1 MKLLS
6 IRLENYIGI
15 YNGRGDNILEVDLS
29 QSTSNIVIIRGSNG
43 SGKSTLLKALS
54 PLQDDNTAIIPGM
67 EGKKTLRY
75 LYNGELYEILYV
87 HPVKNDGSRGQVKM
101 QVYKGM
107 NRVELNPTWNV
118 TSGKDIIFDLFNL
131 DANFLTLSQLSSED
145 RGLADKK
152 PAERKKFVN
161 SIINGIEV
169 YNNMYKVITKKYS
182 TFKNMINT
190 ISSKIR
196 QIGNIEELN
205 ARFINIS
212 KQVEDV
218 SSERD
223 KAVIEASKIDAEI
236 GILTRDN
243 NLEEYYKINEE
254 IRDNIDYISAS
265 KSQVIDL
272 SKGEL
277 SSENLYELKDI
288 IDSGLHTFDKDISK
302 WKSEEAVANAKI
314 ESISREKDETFN
326 SLQTKIT
333 KRGTLLDGGFSDSD
347 LSLYKDTKAKI
358 AELDNDI
365 NGLNSSI
372 KNLSEAEAL
381 INAMEM
387 IVPVLDSLYNGL
399 DATTKKE
406 KYDFVKTTLDNDGKY
421 VDQTVEL
428 SRTYNEVSRTVGELE
443 SEVLAYEILFD
454 KAKSLALRPKECKID
469 DCSFVKEAIDASS
482 KHPEKR
488 INDINKEISESK
500 TLLKS
505 LEKDIESYKELYD
518 FNKRFTNLHGMV
530 LSFRKLL
537 EKSPV
542 DYIIDPYQLLAS
554 LDHMEKLM
562 IDFNQIRGIFNI
574 ITTKSNYEEIIE
586 SLKEPAAK
594 YEANKALIDEL
605 DSDIAS
611 LKDKLT
617 TIDNR
622 LMAEKDAISET
633 VTDISLT
640 EFKIEVY
647 TKCKSLVDECIG
659 LDVRNEELQSQINSL
674 SDIALKVKTLD
685 ARMAEAKS
693 RADRLNNDLNA
704 ILNERD
710 KIASNKTLLE
720 DYIRDLD
727 LYNKNFSILETIRY
741 YLSPTTGI
749 QTVFMRTYMGNII
762 LKANELLSLIFNG
775 QFIIQPFVI
784 NEAEFRIPCLG
795 NGLVNDDISSMSTSQ
810 ICMISMILSFAILSN
825 SSTDYNIL
833 KLDEIDGG
841 LDTEN
846 RIQFIGLLKQ
856 LITMV
861 GCEQCFLISHNME
874 YDADT
879 TVIDMA
885 ARPVLVR

>member
-54 PLQDDNTAIIPGM
+54 PIQDDNTAIIPGM

-75 LYNGELYEILYV
+75 LYNGEVYEILYV

-288 IDSGLHTFDKDISK
+288 IDNSLHTFDKDISK

-314 ESISREKDETFN
+314 ESISREKDEAFN

-358 AELDNDI
+358 AELENDI
-365 NGLNSSI
+365 NSLNSSI

-381 INAMEM
+381 VNAMEM

-469 DCSFVKEAIDASS
+469 DCSFVKEAIEASS

-518 FNKRFTNLHGMV
+518 FYKRFSNLHGMV

-659 LDVRNEELQSQINSL
+659 LDTRNEELQAQINSL

-846 RIQFIGLLKQ
+846 RIQFIDLLKQ

>member
-54 PLQDDNTAIIPGM
+54 PIQDDNTAIIPGL

-75 LYNGELYEILYV
+75 LYNGEVYEILYV
-87 HPVKNDGSRGQVKM
+87 HPVKTDGSRGQVKM

-182 TFKNMINT
+182 TFKNLIST
-190 ISSKIR
+190 ISSKIN

-205 ARFINIS
+205 SRYNNITR
-212 KQVEDV
+212 QVEDV
-218 SSERD
+218 SRERD
-223 KAVIEASKIDAEI
+223 RAVIEASKIDAEI

-243 NLEEYYKINEE
+243 NLEEFYKINEE
-254 IRDNIDYISAS
+254 IRENLDYIRAS
-265 KSQVIDL
+265 KSQVINL

-277 SSENLYELKDI
+277 SSEDLNELKDI
-288 IDSGLHTFDKDISK
+288 IDRSLRTFDKDISK

-314 ESISREKDETFN
+314 ENISKEKEDTFK

-358 AELDNDI
+358 AELENDI

-381 INAMEM
+381 VNAMEM

-421 VDQTVEL
+421 VDQTIEL
-428 SRTYNEVSRTVGELE
+428 TRTYNEVSRTVTELE
-443 SEVLAYEILFD
+443 SEILTYEILFD
-454 KAKSLALRPKECKID
+454 KAKSLALRPKDCKID
-469 DCSFVKEAIDASS
+469 DCSFVKEAIEASS

-488 INDINKEISESK
+488 INDINKEIDESNR
-500 TLLKS
+500 LLKS

-611 LKDKLT
+611 LKDKLST
-617 TIDNR
+617 
-622 LMAEKDAISET
+622 
-633 VTDISLT
+633 ISLQLTTEKESIDETTNKISIT

-659 LDVRNEELQSQINSL
+659 LEERNNELQSQINSL
-674 SDIALKVKTLD
+674 SDIAFKVKDLET
-685 ARMAEAKS
+685 RMDEAKS
-693 RADRLNNDLNA
+693 RADRLNNDLNV
-704 ILNERD
+704 ILSERD
-710 KIASNKTLLE
+710 KIASSKTLLE

>member
-67 EGKKTLRY
+67 EGKKTLSY
-75 LYNGELYEILYV
+75 LYNGEVYEILYV
-87 HPVKNDGSRGQVKM
+87 HPVKTDGSRGQVKM

-182 TFKNMINT
+182 TFKNLIST
-190 ISSKIR
+190 ISSKIN

-205 ARFINIS
+205 SRYNNIS
-212 KQVEDV
+212 RQVEDV
-218 SSERD
+218 SRERD
-223 KAVIEASKIDAEI
+223 RAVIEASKIDAEI

-243 NLEEYYKINEE
+243 NLEEFYKINEE
-254 IRDNIDYISAS
+254 IRDNLDYIRAS
-265 KSQVIDL
+265 KSQVINL

-277 SSENLYELKDI
+277 SSEDLNELKDI
-288 IDSGLHTFDKDISK
+288 IDSGLRSFDRDISK
-302 WKSEEAVANAKI
+302 WRAEETIANSKI
-314 ESISREKDETFN
+314 ESISRDKDDIFE
-326 SLQTKIT
+326 SLQSKIT

-347 LSLYKDTKAKI
+347 LTLYKDTKAKI
-358 AELDNDI
+358 AELENDI
-365 NGLNSSI
+365 NSLNSSI

-381 INAMEM
+381 VNAMEM

-428 SRTYNEVSRTVGELE
+428 SRTYSEVSRTVTELE
-443 SEVLAYEILFD
+443 SEILAYEILFD
-454 KAKSLALRPKECKID
+454 KAKSLALRPKDCKID
-469 DCSFVKEAIDASS
+469 DCSFVKEAIEASS

-488 INDINKEISESK
+488 INDINKEIDESNK
-500 TLLKS
+500 LLKS

-611 LKDKLT
+611 LKDKLA
-617 TIDNR
+617 TIDSQ
-622 LMAEKDAISET
+622 LIAEKESIDEITTNIS
-633 VTDISLT
+633 VT
-640 EFKIEVY
+640 EFKTEVY

-659 LDVRNEELQSQINSL
+659 LEARNDELQSQINSL
-674 SDIALKVKTLD
+674 SDIAFKVKDLEG
-685 ARMAEAKS
+685 RMDEAKS
-693 RADRLNNDLNA
+693 RADRLNNDLNT

-720 DYIRDLD
+720 DYIRDLE

-856 LITMV
+856 LISMV

>member
-54 PLQDDNTAIIPGM
+54 PLQDDNTAIIPGL

-75 LYNGELYEILYV
+75 LYNNEVYEILYV
-87 HPVKNDGSRGQVKM
+87 HPVKTDGSRGQVKM

-182 TFKNMINT
+182 TFKNLIST
-190 ISSKIR
+190 ISSKIN

-205 ARFINIS
+205 ARYNNIS
-212 KQVEDV
+212 RQVEDV
-218 SSERD
+218 SRERD

-243 NLEEYYKINEE
+243 NLEEFYKINEE
-254 IRDNIDYISAS
+254 IRENLDYIRAS
-265 KSQVIDL
+265 KSQVINL

-277 SSENLYELKDI
+277 SSEDLNELKDI
-288 IDSGLHTFDKDISK
+288 IDRSLRTFDKDISK
-302 WKSEEAVANAKI
+302 WKSEEAIAKVKI
-314 ESISREKDETFN
+314 ENISRDKDETFN

-347 LSLYKDTKAKI
+347 LTLYKETKAKI
-358 AELDNDI
+358 SDLENDI

-381 INAMEM
+381 VNAMEM

-399 DATTKKE
+399 DTTTKKE

-421 VDQTVEL
+421 VDQTIEL
-428 SRTYNEVSRTVGELE
+428 TRTYNEVSRTVTELE

-454 KAKSLALRPKECKID
+454 KAKSLALRPKDCKID
-469 DCSFVKEAIDASS
+469 DCSFVKEAIEASS

-488 INDINKEISESK
+488 INDINKEIDESNK
-500 TLLKS
+500 LLKS

-554 LDHMEKLM
+554 LDHMENLM

-611 LKDKLT
+611 LKDKLS
-617 TIDNR
+617 TIDNQ
-622 LMAEKDAISET
+622 LMVEKDAISEIT
-633 VTDISLT
+633 TNISLA
-640 EFKIEVY
+640 EFKTEVY

-659 LDVRNEELQSQINSL
+659 LEERNNELQSQINSL
-674 SDIALKVKTLD
+674 SDIAFKVKDLET
-685 ARMAEAKS
+685 RMDEAKS

-704 ILNERD
+704 ILSERD
-710 KIASNKTLLE
+710 KIASSKTLLE
-720 DYIRDLD
+720 DYIRDLE

>member
-75 LYNGELYEILYV
+75 LYNGEVYEILYV

-288 IDSGLHTFDKDISK
+288 IDSSLHTFDKDISK

-314 ESISREKDETFN
+314 ESISREKDEAFN

-347 LSLYKDTKAKI
+347 LTLYKDTKAKI
-358 AELDNDI
+358 AELENDI
-365 NGLNSSI
+365 NSLNSSI

-381 INAMEM
+381 VNAMEM

-406 KYDFVKTTLDNDGKY
+406 KYNFVKTTLDNDGKY
-421 VDQTVEL
+421 VDQTIEL

-469 DCSFVKEAIDASS
+469 DCSFVKEAIEASS

-488 INDINKEISESK
+488 INDINKEINESK

-542 DYIIDPYQLLAS
+542 DYIIDPYKLLAS

-622 LMAEKDAISET
+622 LMTEKDAISET

-659 LDVRNEELQSQINSL
+659 LDTRNEELQAQINSL

-856 LITMV
+856 LISMV

>member
-54 PLQDDNTAIIPGM
+54 PLQDDNNAIIPGL

-75 LYNGELYEILYV
+75 LYNNEVYEILYV
-87 HPVKNDGSRGQVKM
+87 HPVKTDGSRGQVKM

-182 TFKNMINT
+182 TFKNLIST
-190 ISSKIR
+190 ISSKIN

-205 ARFINIS
+205 ARYNNIS
-212 KQVEDV
+212 RQVEDV
-218 SSERD
+218 SRERD

-243 NLEEYYKINEE
+243 NLEEFYKINEE
-254 IRDNIDYISAS
+254 IRENLDYIRAS
-265 KSQVIDL
+265 KSQVINL

-277 SSENLYELKDI
+277 SSEDLNELKDI
-288 IDSGLHTFDKDISK
+288 IDRSLRTFDKDISK

-314 ESISREKDETFN
+314 ENISKEKEDTFK

-358 AELDNDI
+358 AELENDI

-381 INAMEM
+381 VNAMEM

-406 KYDFVKTTLDNDGKY
+406 KYDFVKTTLDNNGKY
-421 VDQTVEL
+421 VDQTIEL
-428 SRTYNEVSRTVGELE
+428 TRTYNEVSRTVTELE
-443 SEVLAYEILFD
+443 SEILAYEILFD
-454 KAKSLALRPKECKID
+454 KAKSLALRPKDCKID
-469 DCSFVKEAIDASS
+469 DCSFVKEAIEASS

-488 INDINKEISESK
+488 INDINKEIDESNR
-500 TLLKS
+500 LLKS

-611 LKDKLT
+611 LKDKLST
-617 TIDNR
+617 
-622 LMAEKDAISET
+622 
-633 VTDISLT
+633 ISLQLTTENESIDEITNNISIT
-640 EFKIEVY
+640 EFRMEVY

-659 LDVRNEELQSQINSL
+659 LEERNNELQSQINSL
-674 SDIALKVKTLD
+674 SDIAFKVKDLET
-685 ARMAEAKS
+685 RMDEAKS

-704 ILNERD
+704 ILSERD

-885 ARPVLVR
+885 ARPVLVK

>member
-54 PLQDDNTAIIPGM
+54 PLQDDNNAIIPGL

-75 LYNGELYEILYV
+75 LYNNEVYEILYV
-87 HPVKNDGSRGQVKM
+87 HPVKTDGSRGQVKM

-182 TFKNMINT
+182 TFKNLIST
-190 ISSKIR
+190 ISSKIN

-205 ARFINIS
+205 SRYNNITR
-212 KQVEDV
+212 QVEDV
-218 SSERD
+218 SRERD
-223 KAVIEASKIDAEI
+223 RAVIEASKIDAEI

-243 NLEEYYKINEE
+243 NLEEFYKINEE
-254 IRDNIDYISAS
+254 IRENLDYIRAS
-265 KSQVIDL
+265 KSQVINL

-277 SSENLYELKDI
+277 SSEDLNELKDI
-288 IDSGLHTFDKDISK
+288 IDRSLRTFDKDISK

-314 ESISREKDETFN
+314 ENISKEKEDTFK

-358 AELDNDI
+358 AELENDI

-372 KNLSEAEAL
+372 RNLSEAEAL
-381 INAMEM
+381 VNAMEM

-421 VDQTVEL
+421 VDQTIEL
-428 SRTYNEVSRTVGELE
+428 TRTYNEVSRTVTELE

-454 KAKSLALRPKECKID
+454 KAKSLALRPKNCKID
-469 DCSFVKEAIDASS
+469 DCSFVKEAIEASS

-488 INDINKEISESK
+488 INDINKEIDESNK
-500 TLLKS
+500 LLKS

-554 LDHMEKLM
+554 LDHMENLM

-611 LKDKLT
+611 LKDKLSTISLQLT
-617 TIDNR
+617 TEN
-622 LMAEKDAISET
+622 ESISEIT
-633 VTDISLT
+633 NNISIT
-640 EFKIEVY
+640 EFRMEVY

-659 LDVRNEELQSQINSL
+659 LEERNNELQSQINSL
-674 SDIALKVKTLD
+674 SDIAFKVKDLET
-685 ARMAEAKS
+685 RMDEAKS

-704 ILNERD
+704 ILSERD

>member
-75 LYNGELYEILYV
+75 LYNGEVYEILYV

-288 IDSGLHTFDKDISK
+288 IDNNLHTFDKDISK

-347 LSLYKDTKAKI
+347 LTLYKETKAKI
-358 AELDNDI
+358 AELENDI

-381 INAMEM
+381 VNAMEM

-469 DCSFVKEAIDASS
+469 DCSFVKEAIEASS

-659 LDVRNEELQSQINSL
+659 LDVRNEELQAQINSL

-685 ARMAEAKS
+685 TRMAEAKS

-856 LITMV
+856 LISMV

>member
-75 LYNGELYEILYV
+75 LYNGEVYEILYV

-277 SSENLYELKDI
+277 TSENLYELKDI
-288 IDSGLHTFDKDISK
+288 IDNSLHTFDKDISK
-302 WKSEEAVANAKI
+302 WKSEEAVADAKI
-314 ESISREKDETFN
+314 ESISREKDEAFN

-358 AELDNDI
+358 AELENDI
-365 NGLNSSI
+365 NSLNSSI

-381 INAMEM
+381 VNAMEM

-469 DCSFVKEAIDASS
+469 DCSFVKEAIEASS

-659 LDVRNEELQSQINSL
+659 LDTRNEELQAQINSL

-685 ARMAEAKS
+685 TRMAEAKS

-720 DYIRDLD
+720 YYIRDLD

-856 LITMV
+856 LISMV

>member
-54 PLQDDNTAIIPGM
+54 PLQDDNNAIIPGL

-75 LYNGELYEILYV
+75 LYNNEVYEILYV
-87 HPVKNDGSRGQVKM
+87 HPVKTDGSRGQVKM

-182 TFKNMINT
+182 TFKNLIST
-190 ISSKIR
+190 ISSKIN

-205 ARFINIS
+205 SRYNNITR
-212 KQVEDV
+212 QVEDV
-218 SSERD
+218 SRERD
-223 KAVIEASKIDAEI
+223 RAVIEASKIDAEI

-243 NLEEYYKINEE
+243 NLEEFYKINEE
-254 IRDNIDYISAS
+254 IRENLDYIRAS
-265 KSQVIDL
+265 KSQVINL

-277 SSENLYELKDI
+277 SSEDLNELKDI
-288 IDSGLHTFDKDISK
+288 IDRSLRTFDKDISK
-302 WKSEEAVANAKI
+302 WKSEEAVANSKI
-314 ESISREKDETFN
+314 ESISREKENTFK

-358 AELDNDI
+358 AELENDI

-381 INAMEM
+381 VNAMEM

-406 KYDFVKTTLDNDGKY
+406 KYNFVKTTLDNDGKY
-421 VDQTVEL
+421 VDQTIEL
-428 SRTYNEVSRTVGELE
+428 TRTYNEVSRTVTELE
-443 SEVLAYEILFD
+443 SEILAYEILFD
-454 KAKSLALRPKECKID
+454 KAKSLALRPKDCKID
-469 DCSFVKEAIDASS
+469 DCSFVKEAIEASS

-488 INDINKEISESK
+488 INDINKEIDGSNK
-500 TLLKS
+500 LLKS

-611 LKDKLT
+611 LKDKLST
-617 TIDNR
+617 
-622 LMAEKDAISET
+622 
-633 VTDISLT
+633 ISLQLTTENESIDEITNNISIT
-640 EFKIEVY
+640 EFRMEVY

-659 LDVRNEELQSQINSL
+659 LEERNNELQSQINSL
-674 SDIALKVKTLD
+674 SDIAFKVKDLET
-685 ARMAEAKS
+685 RMDEAKS

-704 ILNERD
+704 ILSERD

>member
-75 LYNGELYEILYV
+75 LYNGEVYEILYV

-254 IRDNIDYISAS
+254 IRDNIDYISSS

-277 SSENLYELKDI
+277 TSENLYELKDI
-288 IDSGLHTFDKDISK
+288 IDSSLHTFDKDISK

-314 ESISREKDETFN
+314 ESISREKDEAFN

-358 AELDNDI
+358 AELENDI

-381 INAMEM
+381 VNAMEM

-469 DCSFVKEAIDASS
+469 DCSFVKEAIEASS

-685 ARMAEAKS
+685 TRMAEAKS

-856 LITMV
+856 LISMV

>member
-54 PLQDDNTAIIPGM
+54 PLQDDNTAIIPGL

-75 LYNGELYEILYV
+75 LYNGEVYEILYV
-87 HPVKNDGSRGQVKM
+87 HPVKTDGSRGQVKM

-218 SSERD
+218 SRERD
-223 KAVIEASKIDAEI
+223 RAVIEASKIDAEI

-243 NLEEYYKINEE
+243 NLEEFYKINEE
-254 IRDNIDYISAS
+254 IRENLDYIRAS
-265 KSQVIDL
+265 KSQVINL

-277 SSENLYELKDI
+277 SSEDLNELKDI
-288 IDSGLHTFDKDISK
+288 IDKSLRTFDKDISK

-314 ESISREKDETFN
+314 ENISKEKEDTFK

-358 AELDNDI
+358 DELENDI
-365 NGLNSSI
+365 NSLNSSI

-381 INAMEM
+381 VNAMEM

-421 VDQTVEL
+421 VDQTIEL
-428 SRTYNEVSRTVGELE
+428 TRTYNEVSRTVTELE

-454 KAKSLALRPKECKID
+454 KAKSLALRPKDCKID
-469 DCSFVKEAIDASS
+469 DCSFVKEAIEASS

-488 INDINKEISESK
+488 INDINKEIDDSNK
-500 TLLKS
+500 LLKS

-611 LKDKLT
+611 LKDKLST
-617 TIDNR
+617 
-622 LMAEKDAISET
+622 
-633 VTDISLT
+633 ISLQLT
-640 EFKIEVY
+640 TEKESIDETTNKISIAEFKIEVY

-659 LDVRNEELQSQINSL
+659 LEERNNELQSQINSL
-674 SDIALKVKTLD
+674 SDIAFKVKDLE
-685 ARMAEAKS
+685 ARMDEAKS

-704 ILNERD
+704 ILSERD
-710 KIASNKTLLE
+710 KIASSKTLLE

>member
-75 LYNGELYEILYV
+75 LYNGEVYEILYV

-288 IDSGLHTFDKDISK
+288 IDNSLHTFDKDISK

-314 ESISREKDETFN
+314 ESISREKDEAFN

-358 AELDNDI
+358 AELENDI

-381 INAMEM
+381 VNAMEM

-428 SRTYNEVSRTVGELE
+428 SRTYNEVSRIVGELE

-469 DCSFVKEAIDASS
+469 DCSFVKEAIEASS

-856 LITMV
+856 LISMV

>member
-54 PLQDDNTAIIPGM
+54 PLQDDNNAIIPGL

-75 LYNGELYEILYV
+75 LYNGEVYEILYV
-87 HPVKNDGSRGQVKM
+87 HPVKTDGSRGQVKM

-182 TFKNMINT
+182 TFKNLIST
-190 ISSKIR
+190 ISSKIN

-205 ARFINIS
+205 ARYNNIS
-212 KQVEDV
+212 RQVEDV
-218 SSERD
+218 SRERD

-243 NLEEYYKINEE
+243 NLEEFYKINEE
-254 IRDNIDYISAS
+254 IRENLDYIRAS
-265 KSQVIDL
+265 KSQVINL

-277 SSENLYELKDI
+277 TSENLNELKDI
-288 IDSGLHTFDKDISK
+288 IDSSLHAFDKDISK
-302 WKSEEAVANAKI
+302 WKSEEAVANSKI
-314 ESISREKDETFN
+314 ENISREKDETFN

-358 AELDNDI
+358 ADLENDI

-381 INAMEM
+381 VNAMEM

-399 DATTKKE
+399 DATTKKD

-421 VDQTVEL
+421 VDQTIEL
-428 SRTYNEVSRTVGELE
+428 TRTYNEVSRTVTELE
-443 SEVLAYEILFD
+443 SEILAYEILFD
-454 KAKSLALRPKECKID
+454 KAKSLALRPKDCKID
-469 DCSFVKEAIDASS
+469 DCSFVKEAIEASS

-488 INDINKEISESK
+488 INDINKEIDESNK
-500 TLLKS
+500 LLKS

-542 DYIIDPYQLLAS
+542 NYIIDPYQLLAS
-554 LDHMEKLM
+554 LDHMENLM

-611 LKDKLT
+611 LKDKLSTISLQLT
-617 TIDNR
+617 TEN
-622 LMAEKDAISET
+622 ESISEIT
-633 VTDISLT
+633 NNISIT
-640 EFKIEVY
+640 EFRMEVY

-659 LDVRNEELQSQINSL
+659 LEERNNELQSQINSL
-674 SDIALKVKTLD
+674 SDIAFKVKDLE
-685 ARMAEAKS
+685 ARMDEAKS

-704 ILNERD
+704 ILSERD
-710 KIASNKTLLE
+710 KIASSKTLLE
-720 DYIRDLD
+720 DYIRDLY

>member
-75 LYNGELYEILYV
+75 LYNGEVYEILYV
-87 HPVKNDGSRGQVKM
+87 HPVKTDGSRGQVKM

-182 TFKNMINT
+182 TFKNLIST
-190 ISSKIR
+190 ISSKIN

-205 ARFINIS
+205 SRYNNIS
-212 KQVEDV
+212 RQVEDV
-218 SSERD
+218 SRERD
-223 KAVIEASKIDAEI
+223 RVVIEASKIDAEI

-243 NLEEYYKINEE
+243 NLEEFYKINEE
-254 IRDNIDYISAS
+254 IRDNIDYIRAS
-265 KSQVIDL
+265 KSQVINL

-277 SSENLYELKDI
+277 SSEDLNELKDI
-288 IDSGLHTFDKDISK
+288 IDSSLRSFDRDISK
-302 WKSEEAVANAKI
+302 WRAEETIANSKI
-314 ESISREKDETFN
+314 ESISRDKDDIFE
-326 SLQTKIT
+326 SLQSKIT

-347 LSLYKDTKAKI
+347 LTLYKDTKAKI

-365 NGLNSSI
+365 NSLNSSI

-381 INAMEM
+381 VNAMEM

-428 SRTYNEVSRTVGELE
+428 SRTYSEVSRTVTELE
-443 SEVLAYEILFD
+443 SEILAYEILFD
-454 KAKSLALRPKECKID
+454 KAKSLALRPKDCKID
-469 DCSFVKEAIDASS
+469 DCSFVKEAIEASS

-488 INDINKEISESK
+488 INDINKEIDESNK
-500 TLLKS
+500 LLKS

-611 LKDKLT
+611 LKDKLA
-617 TIDNR
+617 TIDSQ
-622 LMAEKDAISET
+622 LITEKESIDEITTNIS
-633 VTDISLT
+633 VT
-640 EFKIEVY
+640 EFKTEVY

-659 LDVRNEELQSQINSL
+659 LEARNDELQSQINSL
-674 SDIALKVKTLD
+674 SDIAFKVKDLEG
-685 ARMAEAKS
+685 RMDEAKS

>member
-75 LYNGELYEILYV
+75 LYNGEVYEILYV

-288 IDSGLHTFDKDISK
+288 IDNSLRTFDKDISK

-314 ESISREKDETFN
+314 ESISREKDEAFN

-347 LSLYKDTKAKI
+347 LSLYKETKAKI
-358 AELDNDI
+358 AELENDI

-381 INAMEM
+381 VNAMEM

-406 KYDFVKTTLDNDGKY
+406 KYDFVKTTLDNNGKY

-469 DCSFVKEAIDASS
+469 DCSFVKEAIEASS

-659 LDVRNEELQSQINSL
+659 LDTRNEELQAQINSL

-685 ARMAEAKS
+685 TRMAEAKS

-710 KIASNKTLLE
+710 KIASNKTLLD

-856 LITMV
+856 LISMV

>member
-54 PLQDDNTAIIPGM
+54 PLQDDNTTIIPGM

-75 LYNGELYEILYV
+75 LYNGEVYEILYV
-87 HPVKNDGSRGQVKM
+87 HPVKTDGSRGQVKM

-107 NRVELNPTWNV
+107 DRVELNPTWNV

-182 TFKNMINT
+182 TFKNLIST
-190 ISSKIR
+190 ISSKIN

-205 ARFINIS
+205 SRYNNIS
-212 KQVEDV
+212 RQVEDV
-218 SSERD
+218 SRERD
-223 KAVIEASKIDAEI
+223 RAVIEASKIDAEI

-243 NLEEYYKINEE
+243 NLEEFYKINEE
-254 IRDNIDYISAS
+254 IRDNLDYIRAS
-265 KSQVIDL
+265 KAQVINL

-277 SSENLYELKDI
+277 SSEDLNELKDI
-288 IDSGLHTFDKDISK
+288 IDSSLRSFDRDISK
-302 WKSEEAVANAKI
+302 WRAEETIANSKI
-314 ESISREKDETFN
+314 ESISRDKDEIFE
-326 SLQTKIT
+326 SLQSKIT

-347 LSLYKDTKAKI
+347 LTLYKDTKAKI

-381 INAMEM
+381 VNAMEM

-428 SRTYNEVSRTVGELE
+428 SRTYNEVSRTVTELE
-443 SEVLAYEILFD
+443 SEILAYEILFD
-454 KAKSLALRPKECKID
+454 KAKSLALRPKDCKID
-469 DCSFVKEAIDASS
+469 DCSFVKEAIEASS

-488 INDINKEISESK
+488 INDINKEIDESNK
-500 TLLKS
+500 LLKS

-611 LKDKLT
+611 LKDKLA
-617 TIDNR
+617 TIDSQ
-622 LMAEKDAISET
+622 LITEKESIDKITTNIS
-633 VTDISLT
+633 IT
-640 EFKIEVY
+640 EFKTEVY

-659 LDVRNEELQSQINSL
+659 LETRNDELQSQINSL
-674 SDIALKVKTLD
+674 SDIAFKVKDLEG
-685 ARMAEAKS
+685 RMDEAKS

-856 LITMV
+856 LISMV

-885 ARPVLVR
+885 ARPVLVK

>member
-54 PLQDDNTAIIPGM
+54 PLQDDNNAIIPGL

-75 LYNGELYEILYV
+75 LYNGEVYEILYV
-87 HPVKNDGSRGQVKM
+87 HPVKTDGSRGQVKM

-182 TFKNMINT
+182 TFKNLIST
-190 ISSKIR
+190 ISSKIN

-205 ARFINIS
+205 SRYNNITR
-212 KQVEDV
+212 QVEDV
-218 SSERD
+218 SRERD
-223 KAVIEASKIDAEI
+223 RAVIEASKIDAEI

-243 NLEEYYKINEE
+243 NLEEFYKINEE
-254 IRDNIDYISAS
+254 IRENLDYIRAS
-265 KSQVIDL
+265 KSQVINL

-277 SSENLYELKDI
+277 SSEDLNELKDI
-288 IDSGLHTFDKDISK
+288 IDRSLRTFDKDISK

-314 ESISREKDETFN
+314 ENISREKEDTFK

-358 AELDNDI
+358 VELENDI
-365 NGLNSSI
+365 NSLNSSI

-381 INAMEM
+381 VNAMEM

-399 DATTKKE
+399 DTTTKKE

-421 VDQTVEL
+421 VDQTIEL
-428 SRTYNEVSRTVGELE
+428 TRTYNEVSRTVTELE
-443 SEVLAYEILFD
+443 SEILAYEILFD
-454 KAKSLALRPKECKID
+454 KAKSLALRPKDCKID
-469 DCSFVKEAIDASS
+469 DCSFVKEAIEASS

-488 INDINKEISESK
+488 INDINKEIDESNK
-500 TLLKS
+500 LLKS

-622 LMAEKDAISET
+622 LMAEKDAINET

-659 LDVRNEELQSQINSL
+659 LDTRNEELQAQINSL

-685 ARMAEAKS
+685 TRMAEAKS

-856 LITMV
+856 LISMV

>member
-54 PLQDDNTAIIPGM
+54 PLQDDNTAIIHGM

-75 LYNGELYEILYV
+75 LYNGEVYEILYV

-243 NLEEYYKINEE
+243 NLKEYYKINEE

-288 IDSGLHTFDKDISK
+288 IDNSLRTFDKDISK

-314 ESISREKDETFN
+314 ESISREKDEAFN

-358 AELDNDI
+358 AELENDI

-381 INAMEM
+381 VNAMEM

-406 KYDFVKTTLDNDGKY
+406 KYDFVKTTLDNNGKY

-443 SEVLAYEILFD
+443 SEILAYEILFD

-469 DCSFVKEAIDASS
+469 DCSFVKEAIEASS

-659 LDVRNEELQSQINSL
+659 LDTRNEELQAQINSL

-685 ARMAEAKS
+685 TRMAEAKS

-856 LITMV
+856 LISMV

>member
-75 LYNGELYEILYV
+75 LYNGEVYEILYV

-277 SSENLYELKDI
+277 TSENLYELKDI
-288 IDSGLHTFDKDISK
+288 IDSSLHTFDKDISK

-314 ESISREKDETFN
+314 ESISGEKDEAFN

-358 AELDNDI
+358 AELENDI

-381 INAMEM
+381 VNAMEM

-454 KAKSLALRPKECKID
+454 KAKSLALRPKDCKID
-469 DCSFVKEAIDASS
+469 DCSFVKEAIEASS

-856 LITMV
+856 LISMV

>member
-54 PLQDDNTAIIPGM
+54 PLQDDNNAIIPGL

-75 LYNGELYEILYV
+75 LYNNEVYEILYV
-87 HPVKNDGSRGQVKM
+87 HPVKTDGSRGQVKM

-182 TFKNMINT
+182 TFKNLIST
-190 ISSKIR
+190 ISSKIN

-205 ARFINIS
+205 ARYNNIS
-212 KQVEDV
+212 RQVEDV
-218 SSERD
+218 SRERD

-243 NLEEYYKINEE
+243 NLEEFYKINEE
-254 IRDNIDYISAS
+254 IRENLDYIRAS
-265 KSQVIDL
+265 KSQVINI

-277 SSENLYELKDI
+277 SSEDLNELKDI
-288 IDSGLHTFDKDISK
+288 IDRSLRTFDKDISK

-314 ESISREKDETFN
+314 ENISKEKEDTFK

-358 AELDNDI
+358 AELENDI
-365 NGLNSSI
+365 NSLNSSI

-381 INAMEM
+381 VNAMEM

-421 VDQTVEL
+421 VDQTIEL
-428 SRTYNEVSRTVGELE
+428 TRTYNEVSRTVTELE
-443 SEVLAYEILFD
+443 SEILAYEILFD
-454 KAKSLALRPKECKID
+454 KAKSLALRPKDCNID
-469 DCSFVKEAIDASS
+469 DCSFVKEAIEASS

-488 INDINKEISESK
+488 INDINKEIDESNK
-500 TLLKS
+500 LLKS

-542 DYIIDPYQLLAS
+542 NYIIDPYQLLAS

-611 LKDKLT
+611 LKDKLSTISLQLT
-617 TIDNR
+617 TEN
-622 LMAEKDAISET
+622 ESISEIT
-633 VTDISLT
+633 NNISIT
-640 EFKIEVY
+640 EFRMEVY

-659 LDVRNEELQSQINSL
+659 LEERNNELQSQINSL
-674 SDIALKVKTLD
+674 SDIAFKVKDLET
-685 ARMAEAKS
+685 RMDEAKS

-704 ILNERD
+704 ILSERD

-720 DYIRDLD
+720 DYNRDLD

>member
-75 LYNGELYEILYV
+75 LYNGEVYEILYI

-277 SSENLYELKDI
+277 TSENLTELNSI
-288 IDSGLHTFDKDISK
+288 IKSNLSTFEKNINSCNIDLATHIARKENISK
-302 WKSEEAVANAKI
+302 EN
-314 ESISREKDETFN
+314 DEVFK

-333 KRGTLLDGGFSDSD
+333 KRGTLLDGGFTESD

-358 AELDNDI
+358 DELNKDIDN
-365 NGLNSSI
+365 LNSSI

-381 INAMEM
+381 VNAMEM

-406 KYDFVKTTLDNDGKY
+406 KYDFVKTTLDADGKY
-421 VDQTVEL
+421 VDQTIEL
-428 SRTYNEVSRTVGELE
+428 SRTYNEVSKTVGELE
-443 SEVLAYEILFD
+443 AEVLAYEILFD

-469 DCSFVKEAIDASS
+469 DCLFVKEAIEASS

-488 INDINKEISESK
+488 INDINKEINESK

-518 FNKRFTNLHGMV
+518 FYKRFSNLHGMV

-537 EKSPV
+537 DKSPV
-542 DYIIDPYQLLAS
+542 SYITDPYTLLAS

-562 IDFNQIRGIFNI
+562 VDFNQIRGIFNI

-611 LKDKLT
+611 LKD
-617 TIDNR
+617 R
-622 LMAEKDAISET
+622 MASIKEDLISEE
-633 VTDISLT
+633 DIISKLNSDI
-640 EFKIEVY
+640 ELYGFKTEVY

-659 LDVRNEELQSQINSL
+659 LDTRNEELQSQINSL
-674 SDIALKVKTLD
+674 SDIATKVRDLD
-685 ARMAEAKS
+685 NRMAEAKS

-795 NGLVNDDISSMSTSQ
+795 DGLVNDDISSMSTSQ

-856 LITMV
+856 LISMV

>member
-54 PLQDDNTAIIPGM
+54 PLQDDNNAIIPGL

-75 LYNGELYEILYV
+75 LYNNEVYEILYV
-87 HPVKNDGSRGQVKM
+87 HPVKTDGSRGQVKM

-182 TFKNMINT
+182 TFKNLIST
-190 ISSKIR
+190 ISSKIN

-205 ARFINIS
+205 SRYNNITR
-212 KQVEDV
+212 QVEDV
-218 SSERD
+218 SRERD
-223 KAVIEASKIDAEI
+223 RAVIEASKIDAEI

-243 NLEEYYKINEE
+243 NLEEFYKINEE
-254 IRDNIDYISAS
+254 IRENLDYIRAS
-265 KSQVIDL
+265 KSQVINL

-277 SSENLYELKDI
+277 SSEDLNELKDI
-288 IDSGLHTFDKDISK
+288 IDRSLRTFDKDISK

-314 ESISREKDETFN
+314 ENISKEKEDTFK

-358 AELDNDI
+358 VELENDI
-365 NGLNSSI
+365 NSLNSSI

-381 INAMEM
+381 VNAMEM

-421 VDQTVEL
+421 VDQTIEL
-428 SRTYNEVSRTVGELE
+428 TRTYNEVSRTVTELE
-443 SEVLAYEILFD
+443 SEILAYEILFD
-454 KAKSLALRPKECKID
+454 KAKSLALRPKDCKID
-469 DCSFVKEAIDASS
+469 DCSFVKEAIEASS

-488 INDINKEISESK
+488 INDINKEIDESNK
-500 TLLKS
+500 LLKS

-611 LKDKLT
+611 LKDKLST
-617 TIDNR
+617 
-622 LMAEKDAISET
+622 
-633 VTDISLT
+633 ISLQLTTENESIDEITNNISIT
-640 EFKIEVY
+640 EFRMEVY

-659 LDVRNEELQSQINSL
+659 LEERNNELQSQINSL
-674 SDIALKVKTLD
+674 SDIAFKVKDLET
-685 ARMAEAKS
+685 RMDEAKS

-704 ILNERD
+704 ILSERD

>member
-75 LYNGELYEILYV
+75 LYNGEVYEILYI

-288 IDSGLHTFDKDISK
+288 IDSSLHTFDKDISK

-314 ESISREKDETFN
+314 ESISREKDEAFN

-347 LSLYKDTKAKI
+347 LTLYKETKAKI
-358 AELDNDI
+358 AELENDI

-381 INAMEM
+381 VNAMEM

-421 VDQTVEL
+421 IDQTVEL

-469 DCSFVKEAIDASS
+469 DCSFVKEAIEASS

-488 INDINKEISESK
+488 INDINKEINESK

-659 LDVRNEELQSQINSL
+659 LDTRNEELQSQINSL
-674 SDIALKVKTLD
+674 SDIAFKVKNLET
-685 ARMAEAKS
+685 RMDEAKS

-856 LITMV
+856 LISMV

>member
-75 LYNGELYEILYV
+75 LYNGEVYEILYV

-205 ARFINIS
+205 SRFINIS

-236 GILTRDN
+236 GILTKDN

-288 IDSGLHTFDKDISK
+288 IDNSLYTFDKDISK

-314 ESISREKDETFN
+314 ESISREKEDTFK

-347 LSLYKDTKAKI
+347 LTLYKDTKAKI
-358 AELDNDI
+358 AELENDI

-381 INAMEM
+381 VNAMEM

-469 DCSFVKEAIDASS
+469 DCSFVKEAIEASS

-530 LSFRKLL
+530 LSFRKIL

-659 LDVRNEELQSQINSL
+659 LDVRNEELQAQINSL

-856 LITMV
+856 LISMV

>member
-54 PLQDDNTAIIPGM
+54 PLQDDNTAIIPGL

-75 LYNGELYEILYV
+75 LYNGEVYEILYV
-87 HPVKNDGSRGQVKM
+87 HPVKTDGSRGQVKM

-182 TFKNMINT
+182 TFKNLIST
-190 ISSKIR
+190 ISSKIN

-205 ARFINIS
+205 SRYNNIS
-212 KQVEDV
+212 RQVEDV
-218 SSERD
+218 SRERD
-223 KAVIEASKIDAEI
+223 RAVIEASKIDAEI

-243 NLEEYYKINEE
+243 NLEEFYKINEE
-254 IRDNIDYISAS
+254 IRDNLDYIRAS
-265 KSQVIDL
+265 KSQVINL

-277 SSENLYELKDI
+277 SSEDLNELKDI
-288 IDSGLHTFDKDISK
+288 IDSSLHSFDRDISK
-302 WKSEEAVANAKI
+302 WRAEETIANSKI
-314 ESISREKDETFN
+314 ESISRDKDEIFE
-326 SLQTKIT
+326 SLQSKIT

-347 LSLYKDTKAKI
+347 LTLYKDTKAKI

-365 NGLNSSI
+365 NSLNSSI
-372 KNLSEAEAL
+372 KNLSEAESL
-381 INAMEM
+381 VNAMEM

-428 SRTYNEVSRTVGELE
+428 SRTYSEVSRTVTELE
-443 SEVLAYEILFD
+443 SEILAYEIIFD

-469 DCSFVKEAIDASS
+469 DCSFVKEAIEASS

-488 INDINKEISESK
+488 INDINKEIDESNK
-500 TLLKS
+500 LLKS

-530 LSFRKLL
+530 LSFRKIL

-611 LKDKLT
+611 LKDKLA
-617 TIDNR
+617 TIDSQ
-622 LMAEKDAISET
+622 LITEKESIDEITTNIS
-633 VTDISLT
+633 VT
-640 EFKIEVY
+640 EFKTEVY

-659 LDVRNEELQSQINSL
+659 LEARNDELQSQINSL
-674 SDIALKVKTLD
+674 SDIAFKVKDLEG
-685 ARMAEAKS
+685 RMDEAKS

-856 LITMV
+856 LISMV

-885 ARPVLVR
+885 ARPVLVK

>member
-54 PLQDDNTAIIPGM
+54 PLQDDNTAIIPGL

-75 LYNGELYEILYV
+75 LYNGEVYEILYV
-87 HPVKNDGSRGQVKM
+87 HPVKTDGSRGQVKM

-182 TFKNMINT
+182 TFKNLIST
-190 ISSKIR
+190 ISSKIN

-205 ARFINIS
+205 ARYNNIS
-212 KQVEDV
+212 RQVEDV
-218 SSERD
+218 SRERD
-223 KAVIEASKIDAEI
+223 RAVIEASKIDAEI

-243 NLEEYYKINEE
+243 NLEEFYKINEE
-254 IRDNIDYISAS
+254 IRENLDYIRAS
-265 KSQVIDL
+265 KSQVINL

-277 SSENLYELKDI
+277 TSENLYELKDI
-288 IDSGLHTFDKDISK
+288 IDSSLRTFDKDISK

-314 ESISREKDETFN
+314 ENISREKDDTFK

-358 AELDNDI
+358 AELENDI

-381 INAMEM
+381 VNAMEM

-421 VDQTVEL
+421 VDQTIEL
-428 SRTYNEVSRTVGELE
+428 TRTYNEVSRTVTELE
-443 SEVLAYEILFD
+443 SEILTYEILFD
-454 KAKSLALRPKECKID
+454 KAKSLALRPKDCKID
-469 DCSFVKEAIDASS
+469 DCSFVKEAIEASS

-488 INDINKEISESK
+488 INDINKEIDESNK
-500 TLLKS
+500 LLKS

-617 TIDNR
+617 TIDAQ
-622 LMAEKDAISET
+622 LTAEQDGISET
-633 VTDISLT
+633 TNDIALA
-640 EFKIEVY
+640 EFKTEVY

-659 LDVRNEELQSQINSL
+659 LEERNNELQGQINSL
-674 SDIALKVKTLD
+674 SDIAFKVKDLEN
-685 ARMAEAKS
+685 RMDEAKS

-704 ILNERD
+704 ILSERD

>member
-54 PLQDDNTAIIPGM
+54 PLQDDNTAIIPGL

-75 LYNGELYEILYV
+75 LYNGEVYEILYV
-87 HPVKNDGSRGQVKM
+87 HPVKTDGSRGQVKM

-182 TFKNMINT
+182 TFKNLIST
-190 ISSKIR
+190 ISSKIN

-205 ARFINIS
+205 ARYNNIS
-212 KQVEDV
+212 RQVEDV
-218 SSERD
+218 SRERD

-243 NLEEYYKINEE
+243 NLEEFYKINEE
-254 IRDNIDYISAS
+254 IRENLDYIRAS
-265 KSQVIDL
+265 KSQVINL

-277 SSENLYELKDI
+277 SSEDLNELKDI
-288 IDSGLHTFDKDISK
+288 IDSSLHAFDKDISK
-302 WKSEEAVANAKI
+302 WKSEEAVAKVKI
-314 ESISREKDETFN
+314 ENISRDKDETFK

-347 LSLYKDTKAKI
+347 LTLYKETKAKI
-358 AELDNDI
+358 AELENDI

-381 INAMEM
+381 VNAMEM

-421 VDQTVEL
+421 VDQTIEL
-428 SRTYNEVSRTVGELE
+428 TRTYNEVSRTVTELE

-454 KAKSLALRPKECKID
+454 KAKSLALRPKDCKID
-469 DCSFVKEAIDASS
+469 DCSFVKEAIEASS

-488 INDINKEISESK
+488 INDINKEIDESNK
-500 TLLKS
+500 LLKS
-505 LEKDIESYKELYD
+505 LEKDIESYRELYD

-611 LKDKLT
+611 LKDKLS
-617 TIDNR
+617 TIDNQ
-622 LMAEKDAISET
+622 LIKEKDAISET
-633 VTDISLT
+633 TTDIALT

-659 LDVRNEELQSQINSL
+659 LEERNNELQGQINSL
-674 SDIALKVKTLD
+674 SDIAFKVKDLEF
-685 ARMAEAKS
+685 RMDEAKS

-704 ILNERD
+704 ILSERD
-710 KIASNKTLLE
+710 KIASSKTLLE

>member
-54 PLQDDNTAIIPGM
+54 PLQDNTAIIPGM

-75 LYNGELYEILYV
+75 LYNGEVYEILYI

-277 SSENLYELKDI
+277 TSENLYELKDI
-288 IDSGLHTFDKDISK
+288 IDNSLYTFDKDISK

-314 ESISREKDETFN
+314 ESISREKDEAFN

-347 LSLYKDTKAKI
+347 LTLYKDTKAKI
-358 AELDNDI
+358 AELENDI

-381 INAMEM
+381 VNAMEM

-406 KYDFVKTTLDNDGKY
+406 KYDFVKTTLDNNGKY

-428 SRTYNEVSRTVGELE
+428 SCTYNEVSRTVGELE

-469 DCSFVKEAIDASS
+469 DCSFVKEAIEASS

-488 INDINKEISESK
+488 INDINKEINESK

-633 VTDISLT
+633 ITDISLT

-659 LDVRNEELQSQINSL
+659 LDIRNEELQTQINSL

-720 DYIRDLD
+720 DYIRDLE

-856 LITMV
+856 LISMV

>member
-54 PLQDDNTAIIPGM
+54 PLQDDNTAIIPGL

-75 LYNGELYEILYV
+75 LYNGEVYEILYV
-87 HPVKNDGSRGQVKM
+87 HPVKTDGSRGQVKM

-254 IRDNIDYISAS
+254 IRDNIDYISSS

-288 IDSGLHTFDKDISK
+288 IDNSLHTFDKDISK

-314 ESISREKDETFN
+314 ENISKEKDDTFK

-358 AELDNDI
+358 AELENDI
-365 NGLNSSI
+365 NSLNSSI

-381 INAMEM
+381 VNAMEM

-428 SRTYNEVSRTVGELE
+428 SRTYNEISRTVGELE

-469 DCSFVKEAIDASS
+469 DCSFVKEAIEASS

-488 INDINKEISESK
+488 INDINKEINESK

-659 LDVRNEELQSQINSL
+659 LDTRNEELQAQINSL

-685 ARMAEAKS
+685 TRMAEAKS

-856 LITMV
+856 LISMV

>member
-75 LYNGELYEILYV
+75 LYNGEVYEIIYI

-277 SSENLYELKDI
+277 TSENLYELKDI
-288 IDSGLHTFDKDISK
+288 IDNSLHTFDKDISK
-302 WKSEEAVANAKI
+302 LKSEEAVANAKI
-314 ESISREKDETFN
+314 ESISREKDEAFN

-358 AELDNDI
+358 AELENDI
-365 NGLNSSI
+365 NSLNSSI

-381 INAMEM
+381 VNAMEM

-421 VDQTVEL
+421 VDQTIEL
-428 SRTYNEVSRTVGELE
+428 TRTYNEVSRTVTELE
-443 SEVLAYEILFD
+443 SEVLSYEILFD
-454 KAKSLALRPKECKID
+454 KAKSLALRPKDCKID
-469 DCSFVKEAIDASS
+469 DCSFVKEAIEASS
-482 KHPEKR
+482 KNPEKR
-488 INDINKEISESK
+488 INDINKEIDESNK
-500 TLLKS
+500 LLKS

-659 LDVRNEELQSQINSL
+659 LEARNEELQTQINSL

-685 ARMAEAKS
+685 TRMAEAKS

>member
-54 PLQDDNTAIIPGM
+54 PLQDDNTAIIPGL

-75 LYNGELYEILYV
+75 LYNNEVYEILYV
-87 HPVKNDGSRGQVKM
+87 HPVKTDGSRGQVKM

-182 TFKNMINT
+182 TFKNLIST
-190 ISSKIR
+190 ISSKIN

-205 ARFINIS
+205 SRYNNITR
-212 KQVEDV
+212 QVEDV
-218 SSERD
+218 SRERD
-223 KAVIEASKIDAEI
+223 RAVIEASKIDAEI

-243 NLEEYYKINEE
+243 NLEEFYKINEE
-254 IRDNIDYISAS
+254 IRENLDYIRAS
-265 KSQVIDL
+265 KSQVINL

-277 SSENLYELKDI
+277 SSEDLNELKDI
-288 IDSGLHTFDKDISK
+288 IDRSLRTFDKDISK

-314 ESISREKDETFN
+314 ENISKEKEDTFK

-358 AELDNDI
+358 AELENDI

-381 INAMEM
+381 VNAMEM

-421 VDQTVEL
+421 VDQTIEL
-428 SRTYNEVSRTVGELE
+428 TRTYNEVSRTVTELE
-443 SEVLAYEILFD
+443 SEILTYEILFD
-454 KAKSLALRPKECKID
+454 KAKSLALRPKACKID
-469 DCSFVKEAIDASS
+469 DCSFVKEAIEASS

-488 INDINKEISESK
+488 INDINKEIDESNK
-500 TLLKS
+500 LLKS
-505 LEKDIESYKELYD
+505 LEKDIESYRELYD

-611 LKDKLT
+611 LKDKLST
-617 TIDNR
+617 
-622 LMAEKDAISET
+622 
-633 VTDISLT
+633 ISLQLTTEKESIDETTNNISIT

-647 TKCKSLVDECIG
+647 TKCKSLVDECIV
-659 LDVRNEELQSQINSL
+659 LEERNNELQSQINSL
-674 SDIALKVKTLD
+674 SDIAFKVKDLET
-685 ARMAEAKS
+685 RMDEAKS

-704 ILNERD
+704 ILSERD
-710 KIASNKTLLE
+710 KIASSKTLLE

>member
-75 LYNGELYEILYV
+75 LYNGEVYEILYV

-277 SSENLYELKDI
+277 SSDNLYELKDI
-288 IDSGLHTFDKDISK
+288 IDNSLYTFDKDISK

-314 ESISREKDETFN
+314 ESISREKDEAFN

-358 AELDNDI
+358 AELENDI

-381 INAMEM
+381 VNAMEM
-387 IVPVLDSLYNGL
+387 IVPVLDGLYNGL

-469 DCSFVKEAIDASS
+469 DCSFVKEAIEASS

-488 INDINKEISESK
+488 INDINKEINESK

-518 FNKRFTNLHGMV
+518 FYKRFSNLHGMV

-659 LDVRNEELQSQINSL
+659 LDTRNEELQSQINSL
-674 SDIALKVKTLD
+674 SDIAFKVKTLD

-856 LITMV
+856 LISMV

>member
-67 EGKKTLRY
+67 EGKKSLRY
-75 LYNGELYEILYV
+75 LYNGEVYEILYV
-87 HPVKNDGSRGQVKM
+87 HPIKNDGSRGQVKM

-277 SSENLYELKDI
+277 TSENLTELDSI
-288 IDSGLHTFDKDISK
+288 IKSNLSAFEKNIISCNIDLATHIAKKENISK
-302 WKSEEAVANAKI
+302 EN
-314 ESISREKDETFN
+314 DEVFK

-333 KRGTLLDGGFSDSD
+333 KRGTLLDGGFTESD
-347 LSLYKDTKAKI
+347 LTLYKETKAKI
-358 AELDNDI
+358 DELNKDIDN
-365 NGLNSSI
+365 LNSSI

-381 INAMEM
+381 VNAMEM

-428 SRTYNEVSRTVGELE
+428 SHTYNEVSRTVGELE

-469 DCSFVKEAIDASS
+469 DCSFVKEAIEASS

-518 FNKRFTNLHGMV
+518 FYKRFSNLHGMV

-537 EKSPV
+537 DKSPV
-542 DYIIDPYQLLAS
+542 KYITDPYTLLAS
-554 LDHMEKLM
+554 LDHMEQLM
-562 IDFNQIRGIFNI
+562 VDFNQIRGIFNI

-611 LKDKLT
+611 LKDRMNYIKEDL
-617 TIDNR
+617 
-622 LMAEKDAISET
+622 ISEE
-633 VTDISLT
+633 DIISKLKSDIELY

-659 LDVRNEELQSQINSL
+659 LDLRNEELQSQINSL

>member
-75 LYNGELYEILYV
+75 LYNGEVYEILYV

-288 IDSGLHTFDKDISK
+288 IDNSLHTFDKDISK

-314 ESISREKDETFN
+314 ESISREKDEAFN

-347 LSLYKDTKAKI
+347 LSLYKETKAKI
-358 AELDNDI
+358 AELENDI
-365 NGLNSSI
+365 NSLNSSI

-381 INAMEM
+381 VNAMEM

-469 DCSFVKEAIDASS
+469 DCSFVKEAIEASS

-488 INDINKEISESK
+488 INDINKEINESK

-586 SLKEPAAK
+586 SLKDPAAK

-659 LDVRNEELQSQINSL
+659 LDTRNEELQAQINSL

-693 RADRLNNDLNA
+693 RADRLNNDLNT

-856 LITMV
+856 LISMV

>member
-54 PLQDDNTAIIPGM
+54 PLQDDNTAIIPGL

-75 LYNGELYEILYV
+75 LYNGEVYEILYV
-87 HPVKNDGSRGQVKM
+87 HPVKTDGSRGQVKM

-182 TFKNMINT
+182 TFKNLIST
-190 ISSKIR
+190 ISSKIN

-205 ARFINIS
+205 ARYNNIS
-212 KQVEDV
+212 RQVEDV
-218 SSERD
+218 SRERD

-243 NLEEYYKINEE
+243 NLEEFYKINEE
-254 IRDNIDYISAS
+254 IRENLDYIRAS
-265 KSQVIDL
+265 KSQVINL

-277 SSENLYELKDI
+277 TSENLYELKDI
-288 IDSGLHTFDKDISK
+288 IDRSLRTFDKDISK

-314 ESISREKDETFN
+314 ENISREKDDTFK

-358 AELDNDI
+358 AELENDI

-381 INAMEM
+381 VNAMEM

-421 VDQTVEL
+421 VDQTIEL
-428 SRTYNEVSRTVGELE
+428 TRTYNEVSRTVTELE
-443 SEVLAYEILFD
+443 SEILTYEILFD
-454 KAKSLALRPKECKID
+454 KAKSLALRPKDCKID
-469 DCSFVKEAIDASS
+469 DCSFVKEAIEASS

-488 INDINKEISESK
+488 INDINKEIDESNK
-500 TLLKS
+500 LLKS

-617 TIDNR
+617 TIDAQ
-622 LMAEKDAISET
+622 LTAEQDGISET
-633 VTDISLT
+633 TNDIALA

-659 LDVRNEELQSQINSL
+659 LEERNNELQGQINSL
-674 SDIALKVKTLD
+674 SDIAFKVKDLET
-685 ARMAEAKS
+685 RMDEAKS

-704 ILNERD
+704 ILSERD

-720 DYIRDLD
+720 DYIRDLE

>member
-75 LYNGELYEILYV
+75 LYNGEVYEILYV

-236 GILTRDN
+236 GILTRYN
-243 NLEEYYKINEE
+243 NLEEYYKINKE

-288 IDSGLHTFDKDISK
+288 IDSSLHTFDKDISK

-314 ESISREKDETFN
+314 ESISREKDEAFN

-358 AELDNDI
+358 AELENDI

-372 KNLSEAEAL
+372 KNLSEAEDL
-381 INAMEM
+381 VNAMEM

-469 DCSFVKEAIDASS
+469 DCSFVKEAIEASS

-488 INDINKEISESK
+488 INDINKEINESK

-537 EKSPV
+537 DKSPV
-542 DYIIDPYQLLAS
+542 SYITDPYTLLAS
-554 LDHMEKLM
+554 LDHMENLM
-562 IDFNQIRGIFNI
+562 VDFNQIRGIFNI

-633 VTDISLT
+633 VTNISLT

-659 LDVRNEELQSQINSL
+659 LDVRNEELQAQINSL

-856 LITMV
+856 LISMV

>member
-75 LYNGELYEILYV
+75 LYNGEVYEILYV

-254 IRDNIDYISAS
+254 IRDNIDYICAS

-288 IDSGLHTFDKDISK
+288 IDSSLHTFDKDISK

-314 ESISREKDETFN
+314 ESISREKDEAFN

-333 KRGTLLDGGFSDSD
+333 KRGSLLDGGFSDSD

-358 AELDNDI
+358 AELENDI

-381 INAMEM
+381 VNAMEM

-428 SRTYNEVSRTVGELE
+428 SRTYNEVSKTVGELE

-454 KAKSLALRPKECKID
+454 KAKSLALRPKDCKID
-469 DCSFVKEAIDASS
+469 DCSFVKEAIEASS

-488 INDINKEISESK
+488 INDINKEIDESNK
-500 TLLKS
+500 LLKS

-617 TIDNR
+617 TIDNQ
-622 LMAEKDAISET
+622 LMTEKDAISET

-659 LDVRNEELQSQINSL
+659 LDTRNEELQAQINSL

-685 ARMAEAKS
+685 TRMAEAKS